1 MLGLSQ
7 FLPPEVFVVE
17 ALREL
22 DALDVQFQLGGDD
35 VGLVDATQGA
45 AIQVVGAWKHVKESL
60 H

>member
-35 VGLVDATQGA
+35 VGLVDATQRA
-45 AIQVVGAWKHVKESL
+45 AIQVVGAWKHVKVSL